1 MARYHGIHKGK
12 WAGHRLDIVPLD
24 TLNRENEDG
33 SWKDIGDEVAKEI
46 AEIWKTDLGEDWRE
60 QVIRYRA

>member
-12 WAGHRLDIVPLD
+12 WAGPRLDIVPLD